1 MDCKRK
7 EKHLNTKRNQLA
19 IAWHLNKKNFNLN
32 VDICILQFYQKIKLI
47 TSMFIIKQKKVS
59 DSIKIALKNVHG
71 QFVTASQ
78 IRSNV
83 QTLQNILFVEI
94 RYFYFCNK
102 YVVPHL
108 IGNDFL
114 SWSKMARI
122 VSNY

>member
-19 IAWHLNKKNFNLN
+19 IAWHLNKKNVNLN
-32 VDICILQFYQKIKLI
+32 VDISILQFCQKIKRVLL

-78 IRSNV
+78 IRSNL
-83 QTLQNILFVEI
+83 QTLQNILFVKI

-102 YVVPHL
+102 SVVPHL

-114 SWSKMARI
+114 C
-122 VSNY
+122 